1 MSKYSLLKKEFKQSD
16 VQRAR
21 NLINKDF
28 TKKTKFQ
35 VGYQKK
41 FNHHEEGDIWEEN
54 GKSWTIKNGIKQ
66 NITKLDKF
74 KKVSRMPLR
83 CPKCNGSMKHH
94 LAKKMFKIKYKNYW
108 CISYQSNQLYLRITV
123 SLWS

>member
-1 MSKYSLLKKEFKQSD
+1 MSKDSLLKKEFKQSD

-66 NITKLDKF
+66 NITKLDKA
-74 KKVSRMPLR
+74 KKAHLMPLFCPNCNR
-83 CPKCNGSMKHH
+83 VMKKRNDKPFYKIHKKCFDCPKS
-94 LAKKMFKIKYKNYW
+94 
-108 CISYQSNQLYLRITV
+108 
-123 SLWS
+123 